1 MRKLLCNLC
10 YCVRKYCVQFHKL
23 LFPSV
28 RKCKLRN
35 HCCHDSDSGT
45 VVFQSEE
52 NGMLELIKKLLFHVP
67 GTVAFQG
74 GDNVMLQVKEIL
86 F

>member
-1 MRKLLCNLC
+1 M
-10 YCVRKYCVQFHKL
+10 
-23 LFPSV
+23 
-28 RKCKLRN
+28 LRN
-35 HCCHDSDSGT
+35 HCCHDSASGT

-52 NGMLELIKKLLFHVP
+52 NDMLELIKKLMFHLP
-67 GTVAFQG
+67 GTVAFQS